1 MLYSEDVY
9 VGYRYYDKVGQQPLF
24 RFGHG
29 LSYTSFLV
37 SDLTVTQSPE
47 GKDIKEESI
56 EARMSVEN
64 VGSRAGAEVVQL
76 YVVPPDT
83 ASVGRPVKEL
93 KGFEKV
99 MLHPGEKKTVSVT
112 VPKALATS
120 FWDEARDAWLSEE
133 GTYGIEIV
141 GTGPQNTLSA
151 AIKVEKP
158 RFWKGL

>member
-29 LSYTSFLV
+29 LSYTSFRL
-37 SDLTVTQSPE
+37 SDLTVTQSAE
-47 GKDIKEESI
+47 GKGVKEESI
-56 EARMSVEN
+56 EARVSVEN
-64 VGSRAGAEVVQL
+64 VGSRAGAEIVQL
-76 YVVPPDT
+76 YIVPPDT

-99 MLHPGEKKTVSVT
+99 MLQPGQMKTVSIA
-112 VPKALATS
+112 VPKGLATS

-133 GTYGIEIV
+133 GTYGVEAV
-141 GTGPQNTLSA
+141 GTGPANMLSA
-151 AIKVEKP
+151 TFKVEKSE
-158 RFWKGL
+158 FWNGL